1 MKEEKLACV
10 LDRHSQSHSH
20 GRTTHPAIENDREN
34 PAARDFR
41 AIHAYVYTQI
51 HLVACSAL
59 ARHGALATATTPP
72 LAGRDTCR
80 RSTYV
85 CVRGKGR
92 DRATCRPALL
102 FTIAGT
108 CVSKFALT
116 LKRSIVFYFFV
127 QTENAVGER

>member
-20 GRTTHPAIENDREN
+20 ARTTHPAIENDREN

-72 LAGRDTCR
+72 LAGRDVQAQHVR
-80 RSTYV
+80 V
-85 CVRGKGR
+85 C
-92 DRATCRPALL
+92 PWE
-102 FTIAGT
+102 GT
-108 CVSKFALT
+108 GPRHLPPCFAFHYSWHLRFQICT
-116 LKRSIVFYFFV
+116 DFEAKYCILFFV